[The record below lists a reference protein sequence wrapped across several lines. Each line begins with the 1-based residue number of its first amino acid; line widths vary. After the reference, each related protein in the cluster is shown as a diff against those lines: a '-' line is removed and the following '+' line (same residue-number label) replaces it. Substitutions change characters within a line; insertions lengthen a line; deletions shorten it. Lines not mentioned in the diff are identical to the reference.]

1 MRGVHGALRDYLVLR
16 RSLLRGPDHGALLLA
31 RSGKRL
37 KGKGF
42 FTWIANL
49 NKGSRPKARHV
60 HAHLLRH
67 SCAVH
72 LLRGGADIRY
82 IQRFLGHES
91 IDSTRIYLR
100 LVPADLRKAY
110 DAAMPEVAIQAE

>member
-1 MRGVHGALRDYLVLR
+1 MRTLDVRRDPEYRLGAASTSGKGRA
-16 RSLLRGPDHGALLLA
+16 LLRGARD
-31 RSGKRL
+31 RSGGL
-37 KGKGF
+37 PN
-42 FTWIANL
+42 WIGNL
-49 NKGSRPKARHV
+49 NKSRGVKARHV

-91 IDSTRIYLR
+91 IDSARIYLR

-110 DAAMPEVAIQAE
+110 EAAMPEVALST